1 LDGRRF
7 DAETRTRAQ
16 AARLV
21 GVDEAGRGPL
31 AGPVVVA
38 AVVLP
43 PEPSP
48 ALGEARDSK
57 TMTPRSRERL
67 FGVVASEALAVSV
80 AWAHPRAIDRDNIL
94 RATLL
99 AMGRAARRA
108 AAKSGASPLL
118 VLVDG
123 PRRVPELGLDQEA
136 VVDGDAKSL
145 AIAAASVVAKVV
157 RDRWMVRLERRR
169 PGYGFSKHKGYGTKA
184 HLEALDR
191 LGPCDAHRRTYAP
204 VARAADAARAA
215 RA

>member
-7 DAETRTRAQ
+7 DAEARTRAR

-38 AVVLP
+38 AVILP
-43 PEPSP
+43 EVPS
-48 ALGEARDSK
+48 AELAEARDSK
-57 TMTPRSRERL
+57 TMTPKSRERL
-67 FGVVASEALAVSV
+67 FGVVRSEALAVSL
-80 AWAHPRAIDRDNIL
+80 AWAHPRAIERDNIL
-94 RATLL
+94 NATLR

-108 AAKSGASPLL
+108 AAKSGSSPLL
-118 VLVDG
+118 VLIDG
-123 PRRVPELGLDQEA
+123 PKRALGLELPQEP

-145 AIAAASVVAKVV
+145 SVSAASVIAKVV
-157 RDRWMVRLERRR
+157 RDRWLERLERRR

-184 HLEALDR
+184 HLAALDR

-204 VARAADAARAA
+204 VAARLAAGTAR
-215 RA
+215 